1 MRPRVPVGVTK
12 PCESV
17 LSWHKEPETARAGK
31 AAVTLAG
38 AAGYGTCVGG
48 FAAVVLAGGAAR
60 RMGGADKPTI
70 PVAGQSMLTRVLAA
84 VHDADPRVVVGRVPP
99 DLPVEVAST
108 SEQPPGG
115 GPVAATA
122 AGLALVP
129 ENVSFT
135 ALLAADLP
143 LLTGEAMDVLR
154 LTVESAPMMQGAVY
168 RDAEG
173 RRQSLCGVWRTPA
186 LREALTRL
194 AGERG
199 SLQGAPMH
207 ALLTHLNFIEVS
219 WRRPGPPPWFDCDT
233 DDDLRTA
240 EEWAR

>member
-1 MRPRVPVGVTK
+1 M
-12 PCESV
+12 
-17 LSWHKEPETARAGK
+17 
-31 AAVTLAG
+31 
-38 AAGYGTCVGG
+38 GG

-60 RMGGADKPTI
+60 RMGGADKAAI

-84 VHDADPRVVVGRVPP
+84 VHDADPQVVVGRVPP
-99 DLPVEVAST
+99 DLPVQVAST
-108 SEQPPGG
+108 TEDPPGG

-129 ENVSFT
+129 EGVSFT

-143 LLTGEAMDVLR
+143 LLTGEAIDVLR
-154 LTVESAPMMQGAVY
+154 LTVESAPLQGAVY

-173 RRQSLCGVWRTPA
+173 RRQTLCGVWRTTA
-186 LREALTRL
+186 LREAVAKL
-194 AGERG
+194 AEERG
-199 SLQGAPMH
+199 GLHGASMH
-207 ALLTHLNFIEVS
+207 ALLDHLRFIEVS

>member
-1 MRPRVPVGVTK
+1 VSGLR
-12 PCESV
+12 
-17 LSWHKEPETARAGK
+17 
-31 AAVTLAG
+31 AVTLG
-38 AAGYGTCVGG
+38 ASAGYGTYVGG

-60 RMGGADKPTI
+60 RMGGADKAAI

-84 VHDADPRVVVGRVPP
+84 VHDANPQVVVGRVPP
-99 DLPVEVAST
+99 GLPVEVAST
-108 SEQPPGG
+108 SEEPPGG

-129 ENVSFT
+129 EDVSFT

-143 LLTGEAMDVLR
+143 LLTGEAIDVLR
-154 LTVESAPMMQGAVY
+154 LTVESAPMQGALY

-173 RRQSLCGVWRTPA
+173 RRQTLCGVWRTAA
-186 LREALTRL
+186 LREAVNKL
-194 AGERG
+194 AEERG
-199 SLQGAPMH
+199 DLHGASMH
-207 ALLTHLNFIEVS
+207 ALLDHLRFIEVS

>member
-1 MRPRVPVGVTK
+1 M
-12 PCESV
+12 
-17 LSWHKEPETARAGK
+17 
-31 AAVTLAG
+31 
-38 AAGYGTCVGG
+38 GG

-60 RMGGADKPTI
+60 RMGGADKPTL

-84 VHDADPRVVVGRVPP
+84 VHDADPRVVVGRVPS
-99 DLPVEVAST
+99 DLPVSVHVTRE
-108 SEQPPGG
+108 EPPGG
-115 GPVAATA
+115 GPVAAAA

-129 ENVSFT
+129 DTIAFT

-143 LLTGEAMDVLR
+143 FLTGEAIDVLR
-154 LTVESAPMMQGAVY
+154 LTMESAPMEGAVY

-173 RRQSLCGVWRTPA
+173 HLQVLCGVWRTKSLRAA
-186 LREALTRL
+186 LDRL
-194 AGERG
+194 AEERG
-199 SLQGAPMH
+199 DLHGASVRSLLDKVRVA
-207 ALLTHLNFIEVS
+207 EVS

>member
-1 MRPRVPVGVTK
+1 VSLCRIRLYAEAADSDSRLLG
-12 PCESV
+12 E
-17 LSWHKEPETARAGK
+17 R
-31 AAVTLAG
+31 AVTLDG
-38 AAGYGTCVGG
+38 RPGYGTCVGG

-60 RMGGADKPTI
+60 RMGGAAKPTL

-84 VHDADPRVVVGRVPP
+84 VHDADPRIVVGPVPP
-99 DLPVEVAST
+99 DLPVQVHST
-108 SEQPPGG
+108 REEPPGA
-115 GPVAATA
+115 GPVAATS

-129 ENVSFT
+129 SSVAYT

-143 LLTGEAMDVLR
+143 FLTGEAIDVLR
-154 LTVESAPMMQGAVY
+154 LTAESAPMQGAVY

-173 RRQSLCGVWRTPA
+173 RRQMLCGVWRTAA
-186 LREALTRL
+186 LREAVERL
-194 AGERG
+194 EQERG
-199 SLQGAPMH
+199 GLDGASVRELMD
-207 ALLTHLNFIEVS
+207 HLRVAEVS

>member
-1 MRPRVPVGVTK
+1 M
-12 PCESV
+12 
-17 LSWHKEPETARAGK
+17 
-31 AAVTLAG
+31 
-38 AAGYGTCVGG
+38 GG

-70 PVAGQSMLTRVLAA
+70 PVAGQPMLTRVLAA
-84 VHDADPRVVVGRVPP
+84 VHDAEPRVVVGKVPP

-108 SEQPPGG
+108 SEEPPGG

-129 ENVSFT
+129 EKVSFV

-143 LLTGEAMDVLR
+143 LLTGEAIDVLR
-154 LTVESAPMMQGAVY
+154 LTVESAPMMQGALY

-173 RRQSLCGVWRTPA
+173 RRQTLCGVWRTPA
-186 LREALTRL
+186 LRKALTTL
-194 AGERG
+194 TEQRG
-199 SLQGAPMH
+199 NLHGASMH
-207 ALLTHLNFIEVS
+207 ALLEHLQFIEVS

>member
-1 MRPRVPVGVTK
+1 M
-12 PCESV
+12 
-17 LSWHKEPETARAGK
+17 
-31 AAVTLAG
+31 
-38 AAGYGTCVGG
+38 GG

-60 RMGGADKPTI
+60 RMGGADKAAI

-84 VHDADPRVVVGRVPP
+84 VHDANPQVVVGRVPP
-99 DLPVEVAST
+99 DLPVKVAST
-108 SEQPPGG
+108 SEEPRGG

-129 ENVSFT
+129 EDVSFT

-143 LLTGEAMDVLR
+143 LLTGEAIDVLR
-154 LTVESAPMMQGAVY
+154 LTVESAPLQGAVY

-173 RRQSLCGVWRTPA
+173 RRQTLCGVWRTAA
-186 LREALTRL
+186 LREAVSKL
-194 AGERG
+194 AQERG
-199 SLQGAPMH
+199 GLHGASMH
-207 ALLTHLNFIEVS
+207 ALLDHLRFIEVS

>member
-1 MRPRVPVGVTK
+1 MRRAYVAHVGRGT
-12 PCESV
+12 
-17 LSWHKEPETARAGK
+17 R
-31 AAVTLAG
+31 AVTLKSRP
-38 AAGYGTCVGG
+38 GYGTYVGG

-60 RMGGADKPTI
+60 RMGGADKPTL

-84 VHDADPRVVVGRVPP
+84 VHDADPRIVVGRVPP
-99 DLPVEVAST
+99 DLPVHVHST
-108 SEQPPGG
+108 TEQPPGG

-129 ENVSFT
+129 ANVAYT

-143 LLTGEAMDVLR
+143 LLTGEAIDVLR
-154 LTVESAPMMQGAVY
+154 LTVESAPMQGAVY

-173 RRQSLCGVWRTPA
+173 RLQSLCGVWRTSA
-186 LREALTRL
+186 LREALQRV
-194 AGERG
+194 AEERG
-199 SLQGAPMH
+199 SLHGAPMH
-207 ALLTHLNFIEVS
+207 ALMDQLRFIEVS